1 MSGQGI
7 VVARRGAG
15 SEVLFRTDVVR
26 LGEVGRVF
34 HRHVEAIAL
43 VTPLGWGNPIS
54 WWPRGCLVVAGETDA
69 AIPFWVHLL
78 RLVGPDPLELAERRF
93 LYIDGIGCHSDGLVG
108 LMWA

>member
-26 LGEVGRVF
+26 LGEVGCVF

-54 WWPRGCLVVAGETDA
+54 WWDRGCLVVAGETDA
-69 AIPFWVHLL
+69 AIVCVEVL
-78 RLVGPDPLELAERRF
+78 RPSQPNGVMSSAVSLPNHTFYWADLVL
-93 LYIDGIGCHSDGLVG
+93 
-108 LMWA
+108 

>member
-1 MSGQGI
+1 M
-7 VVARRGAG
+7 
-15 SEVLFRTDVVR
+15 
-26 LGEVGRVF
+26 F
-34 HRHVEAIAL
+34 HWHVEAIAL

-54 WWPRGCLVVAGETDA
+54 WWPRGCLVMAGETDA

-108 LMWA
+108 FKP

>member
-7 VVARRGAG
+7 IVARRGAW

-26 LGEVGRVF
+26 LGGVGRVF
-34 HRHVEAIAL
+34 HRHVEAVTL

-54 WWPRGCLVVAGETDA
+54 WWPRGSLVVAREADA

-78 RLVGPDPLELAERRF
+78 RLVGSDPFELAERRF
-93 LYIDGIGCHSDGLVG
+93 LYIDGIVCHSDGLVG
-108 LMWA
+108 FKP

>member
-7 VVARRGAG
+7 VIARRGAG

-34 HRHVEAIAL
+34 HRHIEAIAL
-43 VTPLGWGNPIS
+43 VTPLGWGNAIS
-54 WWPRGCLVVAGETDA
+54 WWPRGCRVVAGETDA
-69 AIPFWVHLL
+69 IPFLVHLL
-78 RLVGPDPLELAERRF
+78 RLVGSDPLELAGRRF

-108 LMWA
+108 FKP

>member
-26 LGEVGRVF
+26 LGEVSCVF

-43 VTPLGWGNPIS
+43 VTQLGWSNPIS
-54 WWPRGCLVVAGETDA
+54 WWPQGCLVVAGETDA

-78 RLVGPDPLELAERRF
+78 RLV
-93 LYIDGIGCHSDGLVG
+93 LYIDGIGCNSDGLVG
-108 LMWA
+108 FKP

>member
-7 VVARRGAG
+7 VVVRRSSG
-15 SEVLFRTDVVR
+15 SEVLFRTDIVR

-34 HRHVEAIAL
+34 HRHVEAVAL

-54 WWPRGCLVVAGETDA
+54 WWPWGCLVMAGETDA

-78 RLVGPDPLELAERRF
+78 RLVGSDPLELAERHF

-108 LMWA
+108 YKP